1 MTFNASVPL
10 NGDSPGVYPA
20 QNQVN
25 MQRLQA
31 IVGANHQF
39 NLSAAAND
47 GYHNL
52 INMTLQAPSG
62 PLADTGRTY
71 VKISGGLV
79 QLFYM
84 DDAGTEYQVTP
95 DYVNST
101 MKISG
106 SISLASHASH
116 TILAVAYNFT
126 GLGTTFID
134 ATTTQ
139 STANFYRSGSTT
151 SLDTLNTSGQF
162 PEFIFSGTDLTVR
175 NNDSVTRTIV
185 WSLMIN
191 RL

>member
-71 VKISGGLV
+71 VKSFAGLV
-79 QLFYM
+79 QLCYM

-106 SISLASHASH
+106 SISLASHVSH
-116 TILAVAYNFT
+116 TILSVAYNFT

-139 STANFYRSGSTT
+139 STSNFYRSGSTT